1 MIATD
6 MKDIAT
12 RADIEL
18 LVNAFYEKVMKDD
31 LLAPVFQHIDLPHH
45 LPVLYNFWSSV
56 LLGDQS
62 YKSNPFAKHIQLP
75 IDITHFDR
83 WLSHFRSTVDEH
95 FAGDKAEE
103 AKQRAFSIAGIFQA
117 KLGLLK

>member
-1 MIATD
+1 MR
-6 MKDIAT
+6 DIAT

-18 LVNAFYEKVMKDD
+18 LVNEFYEKVLKDD

-62 YKSNPFAKHIQLP
+62 YKSNPFQKHIDLP
-75 IDITHFDR
+75 ITTTHFDR
-83 WLSHFRSTVDEH
+83 WLLLFTGTVDEY
-95 FAGDKAEE
+95 FAGEKAAE
-103 AKQRAFSIAGIFQA
+103 AKQRALSIAGIFQH

>member
-1 MIATD
+1 MR
-6 MKDIAT
+6 DIAT

-18 LVNAFYEKVMKDD
+18 LVNEFYAKVLKDD

-62 YKSNPFAKHIQLP
+62 YKSNPFEKHINLP
-75 IDITHFDR
+75 INAAHFDR
-83 WLSHFRSTVDEH
+83 WLSLFMSTLDEH
-95 FAGDKAEE
+95 FTGEKATE
-103 AKQRAFSIAGIFQA
+103 ARQRALSIAGIFQH